1 MKIKS
6 YFLCFVCFLF
16 TLGCSP
22 ASTEEPKVELTIS
35 AAASLKDALEE
46 IEKQYEQKNEVN
58 LLLNFAASGTLGTQI
73 EQGAPVD
80 VFLSA
85 DEETFTNLVNKD
97 LIHKDEAINF
107 LKNELVLIA
116 PNGSTLTS
124 IEDVKTVDK
133 LAIGIPETVPAGR
146 YAKEALLKLELWKH
160 IENNVIFAKDVRQ
173 VLSYVETGNVSAGV
187 VYKTDAYISDKIKR
201 ISTIDS
207 SLHTPIVYPIGVIHT
222 SKHKNEAIDFYHF
235 LQNENA
241 ISIFEKF
248 GFNVVD

>member
-1 MKIKS
+1 MKLK
-6 YFLCFVCFLF
+6 YYLLCFVCFIF
-16 TLGCSP
+16 TLGCSST
-22 ASTEEPKVELTIS
+22 STEEQKVDLTIS

-46 IEKQYEQKNEVN
+46 IKKQYEQENEVN
-58 LLLNFAASGTLGTQI
+58 LHLNFAASGTLGKQI

-80 VFLSA
+80 IFLSA
-85 DEETFTNLVNKD
+85 DEETFTNLVNKN
-97 LIHKDEAINF
+97 LIYKNEAIHF

-116 PNGSTLTS
+116 PKGSKLTS
-124 IEDVKTVDK
+124 IEDIKKVDK

-146 YAKEALLKLELWKH
+146 YAKEAFINLELWQQ
-160 IENNVIFAKDVRQ
+160 IENGVIFAKDVRQ

-235 LQNENA
+235 LQDENA
-241 ISIFEKF
+241 MSIFKKY

>member
-6 YFLCFVCFLF
+6 YFICFVCFLF
-16 TLGCSP
+16 TLGCSS
-22 ASTEEPKVELTIS
+22 ASIEEPEVELTIS

-46 IEKQYEQKNEVN
+46 IEKQYEQQNEVN
-58 LLLNFAASGTLGTQI
+58 LLLNFAASGTLGKQI

-80 VFLSA
+80 IFLSA
-85 DEETFTNLVNKD
+85 DEVTFTNLVNKN

-116 PNGSTLTS
+116 PQGSKLTS
-124 IEDVKTVDK
+124 FEDIKTVDK

-146 YAKEALLKLELWKH
+146 YAKEALLNLELWKH
-160 IENNVIFAKDVRQ
+160 VENRVVFAKDVRQ

-187 VYKTDAYISDKIKR
+187 VYKTDAYISEKIKK

-235 LQNENA
+235 LQNEDA

>member
-6 YFLCFVCFLF
+6 YLLCFVCFLF
-16 TLGCSP
+16 TLGCS
-22 ASTEEPKVELTIS
+22 STEKPKVELTIS

-46 IEKQYEQKNEVN
+46 IEKQYEQQNEVN
-58 LLLNFAASGTLGTQI
+58 LLLNLAASGTLGKQI

-85 DEETFTNLVNKD
+85 DEETFTNLVNKH
-97 LIHKDEAINF
+97 LIHEDEAINF

-116 PNGSTLTS
+116 PKGSKLTS

-133 LAIGIPETVPAGR
+133 IALGIPETVPAGR
-146 YAKEALLKLELWKH
+146 YAKEALINLEIWKQ
-160 IENNVIFAKDVRQ
+160 IENSVIFAKDVRQ

-207 SLHTPIVYPIGVIHT
+207 SLHTPIVYPIGVMQT

-235 LQNENA
+235 LQDENA
-241 ISIFEKF
+241 MSIFEKF
-248 GFNVVD
+248 GFTVID